1 MEHKQTTTMVKRS
14 KCSPG
19 DTEESTGVIPDSPG
33 QLDEF
38 TLQDKC
44 VSMCVNECVF
54 VRQHM

>member
-1 MEHKQTTTMVKRS
+1 MSMMVKRS

-19 DTEESTGVIPDSPG
+19 DTKESTGVIPESPG
-33 QLDEF
+33 QLKEF
-38 TLQDKC
+38 ILQDKC